1 MGLKD
6 ILVLADGSALD
17 DARLELAAD
26 LAQRHD
32 AHLTGVA
39 LLEPGPAR
47 LSEITVTPMIGG
59 PVLAELMV
67 RYRQEAAEAAK
78 KLEAKA
84 SEAARRAG
92 VGFAWQTIEGDG
104 AAGLAS
110 LARTVDLTVLGQP
123 SPDPVGPQA
132 GWDVV
137 EEVLLSSGR
146 PVLILPYAGR
156 FNARFG
162 HVLIGWNGSLEGARA
177 VASAMPLLSKAEHV
191 TILGVVAASEV
202 EPDYLPSGVDLAQ
215 HLGRH
220 GIQAEVAR
228 SVAGSLASADAI
240 LDFAADCSAELLVV
254 GAYGQSRLRE
264 AVVGGVSRS
273 LLRHQTL
280 PLLMAH

>member
-1 MGLKD
+1 MALKD
-6 ILVLADGSALD
+6 ILVLADGSVQDASRLD
-17 DARLELAAD
+17 LAAD
-26 LAQRHD
+26 LAQRHE
-32 AHLTGVA
+32 AHLTAAA

-47 LSEITVTPMIGG
+47 LSEITITPMIGG

-67 RYRQEAAEAAK
+67 RYRHEAAQAAK
-78 KLEAKA
+78 KLEQLA
-84 SEAARRAG
+84 SEAARRSG
-92 VGFAWQTIEGDG
+92 VPFTWQVIDG
-104 AAGLAS
+104 NGPAGLAS
-110 LARTVDLTVLGQP
+110 IARTADLAVLGQP
-123 SPDPVGPQA
+123 NPDPVGPQA

-137 EEVLLSSGR
+137 EEVLISSGR

-156 FNARFG
+156 FTARFA
-162 HVLIGWNGSLEGARA
+162 HVLIGWNGSREGARA
-177 VASAMPLLSKAEHV
+177 VAGAMPLLCGAERV

-202 EPDYLPSGVDLAQ
+202 EPDYLPAGVDLAQ

-240 LDFAADCSAELLVV
+240 LDFAADCSADLLVV